1 MWIKMFDWLLMEGGR
16 KGGNQ
21 KRTKR
26 RSYDSQVRS
35 AGEIKS
41 KNEENRVYKGW
52 SKNNGTVIDR
62 GCSGVLR
69 VQRRHSRRAWVEIRL
84 EMMEHETLWG
94 LFDGDSVSMLHA
106 LHGGYIWV
114 QGKVEPL
121 VGI

>member
-1 MWIKMFDWLLMEGGR
+1 MKRLLMGGGR
-16 KGGNQ
+16 KGVNQ
-21 KRTKR
+21 KRAKR

-35 AGEIKS
+35 AGEIES